1 MSPDDAIRTYCTAF
15 EAGDADAIVALFAP
29 NGLYEMPFLTPP
41 RLVGA
46 AEIRAGMARIF
57 ALTEA
62 RRVRLDQVKAAGP
75 AAIAEGRFE
84 ATVPRDDVTITV
96 PFAMVAETAGAMVA
110 ETADAMVDSGLKRLS
125 LYCDARPW
133 RLWTDGPVMALG
145 A

>member
-1 MSPDDAIRTYCTAF
+1 MAADDAIRAYCTAF
-15 EAGDADAIVALFAP
+15 EAGDDDAIVALFGP
-29 NGLYEMPFLTPP
+29 NGLYEMPFLTPT
-41 RLVGA
+41 RLVGG
-46 AEIRAGMARIF
+46 AEIRAGMERIF

-62 RRVRLDQVKAAGP
+62 RRVTLDQVKAAGP

-84 ATVPRDDVTITV
+84 ATVPRDGVTMTV
-96 PFAMVAETAGAMVA
+96 PFAMVAEAAGG
-110 ETADAMVDSGLKRLS
+110 GLSRLS

>member
-1 MSPDDAIRTYCTAF
+1 MSPDEAIRAYCVAF
-15 EAGDADAIVALFAP
+15 EAGDTEAIVALFGP

-41 RLVGA
+41 RLIGG

-62 RRVRLDQVKAAGP
+62 RRVTLDQVKAAGP

-84 ATVPRDDVTITV
+84 ATVPRDDATITV
-96 PFAMVAETAGAMVA
+96 PFAMVAEA
-110 ETADAMVDSGLKRLS
+110 ADGGLKRLS

-133 RLWTDGPVMALG
+133 RLWTDGPVLALG
-145 A
+145 G

>member
-1 MSPDDAIRTYCTAF
+1 MAADDAIRAYCTAF
-15 EAGDADAIVALFAP
+15 EAGDDDAIVALFGP
-29 NGLYEMPFLTPP
+29 NGLYEMPFLTPT
-41 RLVGA
+41 RLVGG
-46 AEIRAGMARIF
+46 AEIRVGMERIF

-62 RRVRLDQVKAAGP
+62 RRVTLDQVKAAGP

-84 ATVPRDDVTITV
+84 ATVPRDGVTMTV
-96 PFAMVAETAGAMVA
+96 PFAMVAEA
-110 ETADAMVDSGLKRLS
+110 ADGGLSRLS